1 MSNSYRWLTPD
12 TQLFMGRDYLLP
24 GQSVDERVDIICNRA
39 ESILGIKGYGAK
51 LKLYIQKG
59 WYSLST
65 PIWANFG
72 VERGLPI
79 SCFGS
84 YMEDDTASILKT
96 LTEVGM
102 MTKYG
107 GGTSA
112 YFGELRGR
120 GAPIRNNGES
130 SGSVHFMQLY
140 ESLINVIS
148 QGSTRRGSFAAYLP
162 IDHPDIEE
170 FLSIRSDG
178 SLLQTINFG
187 VSVPNQWL
195 EEMIAGDAKKRGTWA
210 KVLASRAAT
219 GFPYIVFIDNV
230 NDGKPDVYKDKELMI
245 YDSNLCTEI
254 FLPKNNLESF
264 VCDLASLNVH
274 YFDEWKDTDAPEVL
288 VYLLD
293 AVATEFIE
301 KGSKIEGLERAVR
314 FTERHRALG
323 IGQFGWHSYLQ
334 SKSIPYESFEA
345 KLLNTKIARHI
356 KEAVYAAS
364 AKMAAEFGEPELLK
378 GYGRRHATLLAIAPT
393 KSSAFIIEQT
403 SESTEPFLSN
413 YEIKDLAKG
422 KFTVRNRYLTK
433 LLEEKGQNTEPVW
446 VSILE
451 HAGSVQHLDFL
462 TEHEKQ
468 VFRTLAEISP
478 KEIIIQA
485 AQRQKFI
492 DQGQSINLLIPPGT
506 PTKDVNALIL
516 EAWRLGIKSLYYQYS
531 ENAAQAFAKKQ
542 NILECTSCE
551 S

>member
-1 MSNSYRWLTPD
+1 MSNTYRWLTPE

-24 GQSVDERVDIICNRA
+24 GQSVDDRVTIICDRA
-39 ESILGIKGYGAK
+39 EAILDIKGYGAK
-51 LKLYIQKG
+51 LKSYIQKG
-59 WYSLST
+59 WFSLST

-120 GAPIRNNGES
+120 GALIRNNGES

-162 IDHPDIEE
+162 IDHPDIDE
-170 FLSIRSDG
+170 FLSIRSEG
-178 SLLQTINFG
+178 SPLQTINFG
-187 VSVPNQWL
+187 VSVPDAWL
-195 EEMIAGDAKKRGTWA
+195 EEMIGGDTKKRGTWA
-210 KVLASRAAT
+210 KILSCRANT

-230 NDGKPDVYKDKELMI
+230 NHGKPDVYKDKELMI

-254 FLPKNNLESF
+254 FLPKNIDESF
-264 VCDLASLNVH
+264 VCDLASLNIH

-433 LLEEKGQNTEPVW
+433 LLEEKGKNTEAVW

-492 DQGQSINLLIPPGT
+492 DQGQSINLLIPPDT

-531 ENAAQAFAKKQ
+531 VNAAQEFAKKQ
-542 NILECTSCE
+542 NILECASCE